1 MPIGLL
7 IMNWDERTGVSII
20 HAYPEDLTL
29 DEKILMQIYSEHQ
42 FTAEQGLVTLSAGAI
57 NIASYYT
64 GPDSELYMI
73 LVLTVDE
80 EGDTYED
87 GLTEITHQIMLN
99 LNSPNLKELL
109 PTYFQRI
116 SAFPHLNNEQKLAM
130 LYQNEVKNMVIK
142 RLREDLVISKS
153 EIGIWLKD
161 QYKGGIIDLDN
172 IVSSLVQAG
181 IVKVISVKGIAAD
194 LLFMVEDVKL
204 YRHPPMNL
212 IKNSGEHRL
221 PEKLKSSY
229 LREVRNFFESY
240 IPNES
245 DNIEVIENVIL
256 KFPSV

>member
-1 MPIGLL
+1 
-7 IMNWDERTGVSII
+7 
-20 HAYPEDLTL
+20 
-29 DEKILMQIYSEHQ
+29 
-42 FTAEQGLVTLSAGAI
+42 
-57 NIASYYT
+57 
-64 GPDSELYMI
+64 
-73 LVLTVDE
+73 
-80 EGDTYED
+80 
-87 GLTEITHQIMLN
+87 
-99 LNSPNLKELL
+99 
-109 PTYFQRI
+109 
-116 SAFPHLNNEQKLAM
+116 M

-204 YRHPPMNL
+204 YCHPPMNL

-256 KFPSV
+256 NSQAYENPQIASRYIRNSK